1 MPEQDNLL
9 YSKLLTETAQIQW
22 FELERFFAS
31 GVLLRISSDM
41 NLITVA
47 EALAANQHEQVA
59 TWLSEQ
65 RLQKVEVEHAQDYL
79 ARDPEL
85 WAVVV
90 APWVVIQERTAE

>member
-9 YSKLLTETAQIQW
+9 YTKLLTETAQIQW
-22 FELERFFAS
+22 SELERFFAS
-31 GVLLRISSDM
+31 GVLLRISADM

-47 EALAANQHEQVA
+47 EALAANKHEQVA
-59 TWLSEQ
+59 TWLNEQ
-65 RLQKVEVEHAQDYL
+65 RLQKVEVEQAQDYL

-90 APWVVIQERTAE
+90 APWVVIQERIAE